1 MSARSAAR
9 SARIGVTL
17 AAALLM
23 AAVPRSASAQGAGDV
38 ESARVLFVQGAKLAK
53 QGRWEEA
60 RALYSRSLQIK
71 AAPLTRYSLGVAQ
84 KETGHLAEALA
95 SFRAFLAEPPTPT
108 TTPYV
113 GPAREA
119 IAALEGRI
127 GRATIAVKP
136 AAIDGL
142 TLALDGRPLRAA
154 PDQPIE
160 LDPGAHEIVASAP
173 GFRAAAAR
181 FSVGAGGSVE
191 VPIALARATT
201 GTERASVAS
210 GGLPPVVDA
219 ADASSSRALPV
230 VVLGVG
236 GALFAGGAVLGL
248 SGVKQ
253 AGDARS
259 STGADAGA
267 ARAKGIVGDVLGGVG
282 LATLGVGLYLLLNE
296 PAPSTTKAGAVT
308 PWLSASGAGLELRL

>member
-17 AAALLM
+17 AAALFM
-23 AAVPRSASAQGAGDV
+23 AATPLPASAQGAGDV

-60 RALYSRSLQIK
+60 RALYARSLEIK

-84 KETGHLAEALA
+84 KETGHLADALA
-95 SFRAFLAEPPTPT
+95 SFRAFLAEPPTST

-119 IAALEGRI
+119 VAALEARI
-127 GRATIAVKP
+127 GRATIAVRP
-136 AAIDGL
+136 AELDGL
-142 TLALDGRPLRAA
+142 TLAVDGRPLRAA
-154 PDQPIE
+154 PGQVIE

-181 FSVGAGGSVE
+181 FSVGEGGSVE
-191 VPIALARATT
+191 VPIALARATAAA
-201 GTERASVAS
+201 GRASAS
-210 GGLPPVVDA
+210 AGGLPPAVDA
-219 ADASSSRALPV
+219 ADAPPSRTLPV

-236 GALFAGGAVLGL
+236 GALLAGGTLLGL
-248 SGVKQ
+248 SGLQQ

-282 LATLGVGLYLLLNE
+282 VATVGVGLYLLLKD
-296 PAPSTTKAGAVT
+296 PAPSTTKAGSVT
-308 PWLSASGAGLELRL
+308 PWLSASGAGIEVRL